1 MTLFCYSRYTI
12 LMSIVIKVILP
23 SVIWLNAAASVSFK
37 MQNLM
42 LNVEIWKNDFISNK
56 KKFYFCHFFCSKL
69 AHPAIA

>member
-56 KKFYFCHFFCSKL
+56 KSFIFITFCSKVT
-69 AHPAIA
+69 HPAIA